1 MSEKTGARDDSKAF
15 VLSEEGR
22 QCPGPEGETLGCRQG
37 QFKGKEL
44 ELS

>member
-15 VLSEEGR
+15 VLNDRKEGSALDQR
-22 QCPGPEGETLGCRQG
+22 GRLGCRQG